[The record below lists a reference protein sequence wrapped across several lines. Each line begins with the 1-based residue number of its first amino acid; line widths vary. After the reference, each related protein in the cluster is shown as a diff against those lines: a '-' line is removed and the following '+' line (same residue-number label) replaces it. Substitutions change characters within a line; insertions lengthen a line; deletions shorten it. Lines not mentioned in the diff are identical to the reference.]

1 MSITIKKR
9 FHENLTFEKLLEAHY
24 RASKHKRNKKEILEY
39 EMDLETNLVNLESN
53 IRGGNYQ
60 LGKYRVFVV
69 YEPKERVIKSLPY
82 VDRIVHQ
89 WYIEEFIKPFILPR
103 FILDTYA
110 CIPNRGTHKAVDKLQ
125 RFMRKKKRENSH
137 YYILKCDIRKFF
149 DSIDKYVL
157 YEIIKKYMKEKELYE
172 FTKKLIFDQSG
183 EKGIPI
189 GNYTSQYFANIYLN
203 ELDQFI
209 KNQLRLEYYV
219 RYMDDFILLL
229 DSKEE
234 AKRCKENINTFLNQY
249 LKLEL
254 NAKSRYYPNAMGID
268 FCGYRIFPTHRLIRT
283 RSKTK
288 MKRIICK
295 WKRLQQEGK
304 WNQTMTRA
312 SYQSWL
318 GHAKHANCY
327 RLTKK
332 MSFLFFS
339 LNG

>member
-9 FHENLTFEKLLEAHY
+9 FYENLTFEKLLEAHY

-53 IRGGNYQ
+53 IRNGGYQ
-60 LGKYRVFVV
+60 LGTYRVFLV

-110 CIPNRGTHKAVDKLQ
+110 CIPNRGTHKAVDKVQ
-125 RFMRKKKRENSH
+125 KYMRKKKRENSN
-137 YYILKCDIRKFF
+137 YYILKCDIKKFF

-172 FTKKLIFDQSG
+172 FTKKLVFDQSG

-209 KNQLRLEYYV
+209 KHQLRVEYYV

-234 AKRCKENINTFLNQY
+234 AKQYKKGINIFLKQQ

-254 NAKSRYYPNAMGID
+254 NAKSRYYPSAMGID
-268 FCGYRIFPTHRLIRT
+268 FCGYRIYPTHRLIRT
-283 RSKTK
+283 RSKIK
-288 MKRIICK
+288 MKRMICR
-295 WKRLQQEGK
+295 WKRLNQVGTS
-304 WNQTMTRA
+304 NQTMMEA

-318 GHAKHANCY
+318 GHVKHANCF

-332 MSFLFFS
+332 MSVLFCSFH
-339 LNG
+339 G